1 MISGRLS
8 VGRSLHS
15 HFAEPSAPARIYPG
29 TFDPFAVEL
38 RQQQL
43 GALTA
48 PLPSRSGFHNVLGR
62 FPILRSNSTLMLD
75 GRIYIVKGAIGQGAY
90 AKIYE
95 ASLPA
100 LGTQTPRIVLK
111 VQDSIG
117 GLWEFYVA
125 SELQRRLG
133 SESPVADAVMTVEDG
148 FFNDAGSILVNQ
160 YLPYG
165 NLLGLVNHYRLKV

>member
-1 MISGRLS
+1 MMISGRLS

-15 HFAEPSAPARIYPG
+15 PLAEPSAPVRSYPG

-38 RQQQL
+38 HQQQL
-43 GALTA
+43 GTLTA
-48 PLPSRSGFHNVLGR
+48 PLPSREKVE
-62 FPILRSNSTLMLD
+62 I
-75 GRIYIVKGAIGQGAY
+75 AIW
-90 AKIYE
+90 I
-95 ASLPA
+95 P
-100 LGTQTPRIVLK
+100 
-111 VQDSIG
+111 
-117 GLWEFYVA
+117 
-125 SELQRRLG
+125 QRRWG